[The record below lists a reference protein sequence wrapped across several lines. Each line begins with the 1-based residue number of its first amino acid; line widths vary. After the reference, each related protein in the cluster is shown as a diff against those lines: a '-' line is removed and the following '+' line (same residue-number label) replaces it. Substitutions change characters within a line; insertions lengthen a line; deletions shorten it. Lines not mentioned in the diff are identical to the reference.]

1 MLGPERLQAVKVP
14 PYLSQLPFRLQRGT
28 EADAPCSKSLKI
40 PVPSMLSDMRKLR
53 HVYSAN

>member
-53 HVYSAN
+53 HV